1 MTTTPST
8 TAPLM
13 ILVAGPYRSGTN
25 DDPRLIA
32 ENVRAMTDMALR
44 LFRSGHLPVLGEWY
58 ALPLIE
64 HAGGKRI
71 GDEIF
76 NEIFHPISRMLVS
89 KCDACLRIGGSSQ
102 GADEMV
108 ALAHAH
114 GKLVFHRFEDIP
126 GCSAAG
132 G

>member
-1 MTTTPST
+1 MTTPST
-8 TAPLM
+8 TTPLM

-25 DDPRLIA
+25 DDPQLIA
-32 ENVRAMTDMALR
+32 KNVHAMTDMALR
-44 LFRSGHLPVLGEWY
+44 LFRAGHLPVLGEWY

-64 HAGGKRI
+64 HAGSRGI

-89 KCDACLRIGGSSQ
+89 KCDACLRIGGASQ
-102 GADEMV
+102 GADDMV
-108 ALAHAH
+108 ALARAH

-126 GCSAAG
+126 GCAAAEG
-132 G
+132 